1 VTARREASAPPR
13 IAGHRYIRVLGL
25 GGFADVF
32 LYEQDMPRRAVAVKV
47 LLAGSLHGDARARFQ
62 TEANVMARLSHHP
75 SIVTIHQAEIA
86 DDGRPYIVM
95 EYCSGAGLAERYR
108 RERISVEEALR
119 IGVRLGSA
127 VETAHRAGV
136 LHRDIKPA
144 NVLTTDFGWPA
155 LTDFGIAS
163 SPGSGE
169 GAAVGMSIP
178 WSPPELLAPQPT
190 GDARSDVYSLA
201 ATIYS
206 LLAGRTPFEVPGARN
221 GAADLVGRIER
232 EPLPVTGRG
241 DVPPSL
247 QAALACAMEKEPD
260 RRYPSA
266 AGLARALQQVE
277 AELGLPVTPLDL
289 NDDAQTGASRG
300 WRAFGSAA
308 SGTGPAADA
317 GEALDDDATRLRPV
331 VSIDPSDP
339 LALSRRADV
348 TLDEGP
354 RLRPIVTVD
363 PAPVE
368 APQAAHRFAP
378 GVRHVAAGGAHAE
391 RGGTPSGRSRGRRVA
406 AVVAAALV
414 VTVTVVTL
422 VVNLRGAPNGAP
434 TAQATSGFGR
444 QGAGGVVA
452 VVPSPT
458 GLAGVRL
465 PDGSVTFTWVN
476 PEPATGD
483 QYLWGVRSATGE
495 PTLALLAEPTV
506 TVPPGAGGQVCIEV
520 SIVRADRSAS
530 ARPAEVCVG

>member
-1 VTARREASAPPR
+1 MTARREASAPPR
-13 IAGHRYIRVLGL
+13 IAGHRFVRVLGL

-75 SIVTIHQAEIA
+75 SIVTIHQADIA
-86 DDGRPYIVM
+86 EDGRPYIVM

-163 SPGSGE
+163 TPGSSE

-178 WSPPELLAPQPT
+178 WSPPELLAPHPT

-201 ATIYS
+201 ATVYS

-232 EPLPVTGRG
+232 ESLPVTGRG
-241 DVPPSL
+241 DVPASL
-247 QAALACAMEKEPD
+247 QAALARAMEKVPE
-260 RRYPSA
+260 RRYPNA
-266 AGLARALQQVE
+266 ATFARALQQVE
-277 AELGLPVTPLDL
+277 AELGLAVTPLDL

-300 WRAFGSAA
+300 WRTFGSAA
-308 SGTGPAADA
+308 SGPGPGGVVD
-317 GEALDDDATRLRPV
+317 GDATRLRPV
-331 VSIDPSDP
+331 VSIDPRA
-339 LALSRRADV
+339 LAAQPGSAD
-348 TLDEGP
+348 LRHDEGP

-363 PAPVE
+363 PGSGATHV
-368 APQAAHRFAP
+368 PQPTRGASPA
-378 GVRHVAAGGAHAE
+378 VRHAMGGVHTRPGGA
-391 RGGTPSGRSRGRRVA
+391 PLVSSRGRRVA
-406 AVVAAALV
+406 ALVVAGLV
-414 VTVTVVTL
+414 LTVTVVAL
-422 VVNLRGAPNGAP
+422 VANLRGAPNGLP
-434 TAQATSGFGR
+434 TTEATSGFGT
-444 QGAGGVVA
+444 QGTQGVVA
-452 VVPSPT
+452 VVPTPT

-465 PDGSVTFTWVN
+465 ADGSVSFTWVN
-476 PEPATGD
+476 PDPATGD
-483 QYLWGVRSATGE
+483 QYLWGVLSATGE
-495 PTLALLAEPTV
+495 PTLALLTRPTV
-506 TVPPGAGGQVCIEV
+506 TVPGGAGAQLCIEV

>member
-13 IAGHRYIRVLGL
+13 IAGHRYVRVLGL

-47 LLAGSLHGDARARFQ
+47 LLAGSLHGDARTRFQ

-95 EYCSGAGLAERYR
+95 EYCSGPGLAERYR

-155 LTDFGIAS
+155 LTDFGIATT
-163 SPGSGE
+163 PGSGE

-178 WSPPELLAPQPT
+178 WSPPELLAPHPT

-201 ATIYS
+201 ATVYS

-247 QAALACAMEKEPD
+247 HAVLACAMEKVPD
-260 RRYPSA
+260 RRYPNA
-266 AGLARALQQVE
+266 AAFARALQQVE
-277 AELGLPVTPLDL
+277 AELGLAVTPLDL
-289 NDDAQTGASRG
+289 NDDAQTGASHG
-300 WRAFGSAA
+300 WRTVGSAP
-308 SGTGPAADA
+308 SGA
-317 GEALDDDATRLRPV
+317 GIGLDDDATRLRPV
-331 VSIDPSDP
+331 ISIDPREAVAHDGRSDP
-339 LALSRRADV
+339 
-348 TLDEGP
+348 TQDEGP
-354 RLRPIVTVD
+354 RLRPIVSVD
-363 PAPVE
+363 PGPGEPQEPQSARRSAPAVRRG
-368 APQAAHRFAP
+368 AAT
-378 GVRHVAAGGAHAE
+378 GAHSRPA
-391 RGGTPSGRSRGRRVA
+391 RVLSIGSRSRRVV

-414 VTVTVVTL
+414 VTVAVVAL
-422 VVNLRGAPNGAP
+422 VANLRGAPNGLP
-434 TAQATSGFGR
+434 TAEASPGFGA
-444 QGAGGVVA
+444 QGVGGVAA
-452 VVPSPT
+452 VVPAPT
-458 GLAGVRL
+458 GLTGVHL
-465 PDGSVTFTWVN
+465 ADGSVSFTWVN
-476 PEPATGD
+476 PEPAVGD

-495 PTLALLAEPTV
+495 PTLALLAAPTV
-506 TVPPGAGGQVCIEV
+506 TVPATAGAQVCIEV

>member
-1 VTARREASAPPR
+1 
-13 IAGHRYIRVLGL
+13 
-25 GGFADVF
+25 
-32 LYEQDMPRRAVAVKV
+32 
-47 LLAGSLHGDARARFQ
+47 
-62 TEANVMARLSHHP
+62 MARLSHHP

-163 SPGSGE
+163 TPGSGE

-178 WSPPELLAPQPT
+178 WSPPELLAPHPT

-201 ATIYS
+201 ATVYS

-247 QAALACAMEKEPD
+247 HAALACAMEKVPD
-260 RRYPSA
+260 RRYPNA
-266 AGLARALQQVE
+266 AGFARALQQVE

-308 SGTGPAADA
+308 SGTGAAV
-317 GEALDDDATRLRPV
+317 DDDATRLRPV
-331 VSIDPSDP
+331 VSIDPREPVAQPGRTD
-339 LALSRRADV
+339 L
-348 TLDEGP
+348 THDESP

-363 PAPVE
+363 PGPGEAHVPQAVRGAAPV
-368 APQAAHRFAP
+368 
-378 GVRHVAAGGAHAE
+378 VRHVAA
-391 RGGTPSGRSRGRRVA
+391 
-406 AVVAAALV
+406 ALV
-414 VTVTVVTL
+414 LTVTVVAL
-422 VVNLRGAPNGAP
+422 VANLRGEPNGLP
-434 TAQATSGFGR
+434 TAEATSGFGA
-444 QGAGGVVA
+444 QGAQGVVA
-452 VVPSPT
+452 VVPAPT
-458 GLAGVRL
+458 GLTGVRL
-465 PDGSVTFTWVN
+465 ADGSVSFTWVN
-476 PEPATGD
+476 PEPAAGD

-506 TVPPGAGGQVCIEV
+506 TVPGGVGGQVCIEV

>member
-1 VTARREASAPPR
+1 MTARREASAPPR
-13 IAGHRYIRVLGL
+13 IAGHRFVRVLGL

-32 LYEQDMPRRAVAVKV
+32 LYEQDMPRRAVSVKV
-47 LLAGSLHGDARARFQ
+47 LLAGSLHGDARARYQ

-75 SIVTIHQAEIA
+75 SIVTIHQADIA

-163 SPGSGE
+163 TPGSGE
-169 GAAVGMSIP
+169 GTAVGMSIP
-178 WSPPELLAPQPT
+178 WSPPELLAPHPT

-201 ATIYS
+201 ATVYS

-232 EPLPVTGRG
+232 EPLPATGRG

-247 QAALACAMEKEPD
+247 QTALACAMEKVPD
-260 RRYPSA
+260 RRYPNA
-266 AGLARALQQVE
+266 AGFARVLQQVE

-289 NDDAQTGASRG
+289 NDDAQTGASHG
-300 WRAFGSAA
+300 WRAFGSAGA
-308 SGTGPAADA
+308 GTTA
-317 GEALDDDATRLRPV
+317 GVDDDATRLRPV
-331 VSIDPSDP
+331 VSIDPSEPVAPPEQIDP
-339 LALSRRADV
+339 TR
-348 TLDEGP
+348 DEGP

-363 PAPVE
+363 PGPGEVPAPR
-368 APQAAHRFAP
+368 ARRAASAQT
-378 GVRHVAAGGAHAE
+378 GAAGDAHA
-391 RGGTPSGRSRGRRVA
+391 RRTRTPSISPRGRRTIAVA
-406 AVVAAALV
+406 ASVLVLALTVVALV
-414 VTVTVVTL
+414 A
-422 VVNLRGAPNGAP
+422 NLRGAPEGLPPDA
-434 TAQATSGFGR
+434 ATSGFGA
-444 QGAGGVVA
+444 QGVGGVVA
-452 VVPSPT
+452 VVPAPT
-458 GLAGVRL
+458 GLTGVRL
-465 PDGSVTFTWVN
+465 ADGSVAFTWVN
-476 PEPATGD
+476 PDPAAGD

-506 TVPPGAGGQVCIEV
+506 TVPAGAGGQVCIEV
-520 SIVRADRSAS
+520 SIVRADRSVS

>member
-13 IAGHRYIRVLGL
+13 IAAHRFVRVLGL

-47 LLAGSLHGDARARFQ
+47 LLAGSLHGDARTRFQ

-95 EYCSGAGLAERYR
+95 EYCSGPGLAERYR

-155 LTDFGIAS
+155 LTDFGIATT
-163 SPGSGE
+163 PGSGE

-178 WSPPELLAPQPT
+178 WSPPELLAPHPT

-201 ATIYS
+201 ATVYS

-241 DVPPSL
+241 DVTPSL
-247 QAALACAMEKEPD
+247 HAVLACAMEKLPD
-260 RRYPSA
+260 RRYPTA
-266 AGLARALQQVE
+266 AAFARALQQVE
-277 AELGLPVTPLDL
+277 AELGLAVTPLDL
-289 NDDAQTGASRG
+289 NDDAQTGASHG
-300 WRAFGSAA
+300 WRSTGSAP
-308 SGTGPAADA
+308 SGTGA
-317 GEALDDDATRLRPV
+317 GTTVDDDATRLRSV
-331 VSIDPSDP
+331 VSIDPREPVAQDGRSDP
-339 LALSRRADV
+339 PQD
-348 TLDEGP
+348 DGP
-354 RLRPIVTVD
+354 RLRPIVSVD
-363 PAPVE
+363 PGPAEPHAQRRARRV
-368 APQAAHRFAP
+368 AP
-378 GVRHVAAGGAHAE
+378 GVTGGAHA
-391 RGGTPSGRSRGRRVA
+391 RRAAVLSISSRSRRVV
-406 AVVAAALV
+406 AVVASALV
-414 VTVTVVTL
+414 VTVAAVAL
-422 VVNLRGAPNGAP
+422 VVNLRGGPSGLP
-434 TAQATSGFGR
+434 TGEASAGFGA
-444 QGAGGVVA
+444 QGVGGIAA
-452 VVPSPT
+452 VVPAPT
-458 GLAGVRL
+458 GLTGARL
-465 PDGSVTFTWVN
+465 ADGSVGFTWVN
-476 PEPATGD
+476 PDPAVGD
-483 QYLWGVRSATGE
+483 QYLWGVLSATGQ
-495 PTLALLAEPTV
+495 PTLALLAEPRV
-506 TVPPGAGGQVCIEV
+506 TVPATAGEQVCIEV

>member
-13 IAGHRYIRVLGL
+13 IAGHRFVRVLGL

-47 LLAGSLHGDARARFQ
+47 LLAGSLHGDARTRFQ

-163 SPGSGE
+163 TPGSGE

-178 WSPPELLAPQPT
+178 WSPPELLAPHPT

-201 ATIYS
+201 ATVYS

-247 QAALACAMEKEPD
+247 HAALACAMEKVPD
-260 RRYPSA
+260 RRYPNA
-266 AGLARALQQVE
+266 AGFARALQQVE

-308 SGTGPAADA
+308 SGTGAAV
-317 GEALDDDATRLRPV
+317 DDDATRLRPV
-331 VSIDPSDP
+331 VSIDPREPVAQPGRTD
-339 LALSRRADV
+339 L
-348 TLDEGP
+348 THDESP

-363 PAPVE
+363 PGPGEAHVPQAVRGAAPV
-368 APQAAHRFAP
+368 
-378 GVRHVAAGGAHAE
+378 VRHVAA
-391 RGGTPSGRSRGRRVA
+391 
-406 AVVAAALV
+406 ALV
-414 VTVTVVTL
+414 LTVTVVAL
-422 VVNLRGAPNGAP
+422 VANLRGEPNGLP
-434 TAQATSGFGR
+434 TAEATSGFGA
-444 QGAGGVVA
+444 QGAQGVVA
-452 VVPSPT
+452 VVPAPT
-458 GLAGVRL
+458 GLTGVRL
-465 PDGSVTFTWVN
+465 ADGSVSFTWVN
-476 PEPATGD
+476 PEPAAGD

-506 TVPPGAGGQVCIEV
+506 TVPGGVGGQVCIEV

>member
-1 VTARREASAPPR
+1 MTARREASAPPR
-13 IAGHRYIRVLGL
+13 IAGHRFVRVLGL

-47 LLAGSLHGDARARFQ
+47 LLAGSLHGDARTRFQ

-155 LTDFGIAS
+155 LTDFGIATT
-163 SPGSGE
+163 PGSGE

-178 WSPPELLAPQPT
+178 WSPPELLAPHPT

-201 ATIYS
+201 ATVYS

-247 QAALACAMEKEPD
+247 HAALACAMEKAPD
-260 RRYPSA
+260 RRYPNA
-266 AGLARALQQVE
+266 AGFARALQQVE

-289 NDDAQTGASRG
+289 NDDAQTGASHG
-300 WRAFGSAA
+300 WRAFGSVG
-308 SGTGPAADA
+308 SGTGAAV
-317 GEALDDDATRLRPV
+317 DDDATRLRPV
-331 VSIDPSDP
+331 VSIDPREPVDP
-339 LALSRRADV
+339 PERRDL
-348 TLDEGP
+348 TRDEGP

-363 PAPVE
+363 PGPGEV
-368 APQAAHRFAP
+368 PAP
-378 GVRHVAAGGAHAE
+378 GASRAAPEVRAGTAGGAHARE
-391 RGGTPSGRSRGRRVA
+391 TRSPSISSRSRRVV
-406 AVVAAALV
+406 AVVASALV
-414 VTVTVVTL
+414 LTVTVVAL
-422 VVNLRGAPNGAP
+422 VANLRGAPEGLPTGA
-434 TAQATSGFGR
+434 ATSGFGA
-444 QGAGGVVA
+444 QDVGGVVA
-452 VVPSPT
+452 VVPAPT
-458 GLAGVRL
+458 GLTGVRQA
-465 PDGSVTFTWVN
+465 DGSVSFTWVN
-476 PEPATGD
+476 PEPAAGD
-483 QYLWGVRSATGE
+483 HYLWGVRSATGE
-495 PTLALLAEPTV
+495 PTLALLTEPTV
-506 TVPPGAGGQVCIEV
+506 TVPGGAGGQVCIEV
-520 SIVRADRSAS
+520 SIVRADRSVS

>member
-1 VTARREASAPPR
+1 MTARREASAPPR
-13 IAGHRYIRVLGL
+13 IAGHRFVRVLGL

-47 LLAGSLHGDARARFQ
+47 LLAGSLHGDARTRFQ

-163 SPGSGE
+163 TPGSGE

-178 WSPPELLAPQPT
+178 WSPPELLAPHPT

-201 ATIYS
+201 ATVYS

-247 QAALACAMEKEPD
+247 HAALACAMEKVPD
-260 RRYPSA
+260 RRYPNA
-266 AGLARALQQVE
+266 AGFARALQQVE

-289 NDDAQTGASRG
+289 NDDAQTGASRS

-308 SGTGPAADA
+308 SGTSAAV
-317 GEALDDDATRLRPV
+317 DDDATRLRPV
-331 VSIDPSDP
+331 VSIDPRELVAQPGRTD
-339 LALSRRADV
+339 L
-348 TLDEGP
+348 THDESP

-363 PAPVE
+363 PGPGD
-368 APQAAHRFAP
+368 AHVPRAVR
-378 GVRHVAAGGAHAE
+378 GAVAVRHVAAGGVHAQPA
-391 RGGTPSGRSRGRRVA
+391 GAPSTNSRRRRVVGVVA
-406 AVVAAALV
+406 AVLV
-414 VTVTVVTL
+414 LTVTVVAL
-422 VVNLRGAPNGAP
+422 VANLRGKPNGLP
-434 TAQATSGFGR
+434 TAESTSGFGA
-444 QGAGGVVA
+444 QGAQGVVA
-452 VVPSPT
+452 VVPAPT
-458 GLAGVRL
+458 GLTGVRQA
-465 PDGSVTFTWVN
+465 DGSVSFTWVD
-476 PEPATGD
+476 PEPAAGD
-483 QYLWGVRSATGE
+483 QYLWGVRSATGQ
-495 PTLALLAEPTV
+495 PTLALLAEATV
-506 TVPPGAGGQVCIEV
+506 TVPGGAGRQVCIEV
-520 SIVRADRSAS
+520 SIVRVDRSAS
-530 ARPAEVCVG
+530 ARPAEVCVE